1 MNLEQ
6 IDNEIHDVN
15 TRIDYFKDKIQ
26 DYVKE
31 VEAWQSE
38 INNHNE
44 NIELFEK
51 SLSEIE
57 QERRDLYKLKE
68 KTILEGGK

>member
-15 TRIDYFKDKIQ
+15 TRIEYFKDKIQ

-38 INNHNE
+38 IDNHNE

-68 KTILEGGK
+68 VVLNEKM